1 MDVHLDVD
9 CGCCGDACSS
19 QCQYQSGTA
28 TLVGHA
34 EFGTP
39 SVPPLLYRRMEAGG
53 VVDATVNSYN
63 PWVDGDIH
71 TSHSYGWYNHSGQ
84 TGASA
89 IETTDKNTGVTT
101 RNSYVHQLSCST
113 CGVGSCGGGDQGG
126 THLPEIRPST
136 TADSGFVITKD
147 TQTEINFIAQ
157 VGCKVYHGIYN
168 EAWDEIVANSGMGYE
183 RLSDPDTESDAEARA
198 KAAITT
204 WSHLEGYSCLNLASF
219 RTARGNTFSW
229 SWTQVQRRGITPD
242 YDATMATQAVYRV
255 VLKWYTT
262 ATNANGAVVSE
273 GLVELTH
280 SPGWVGDIYT
290 EWADIPIPEAGLFA
304 YAGECRIS
312 LVSAGVPRPPNPEET

>member
-28 TLVGHA
+28 TLVGFHA
-34 EFGTP
+34 YKDP
-39 SVPPLLYRRMEAGG
+39 AVPPNAYLIGELGG
-53 VVDATVNSYN
+53 SS
-63 PWVDGDIH
+63 DGYICGPLRWM
-71 TSHSYGWYNHSGQ
+71 TNWAYSGQ
-84 TGASA
+84 DVWDPVTGVLTHGCVLTVTGAGAKVEAMSF
-89 IETTDKNTGVTT
+89 ITTPPSSDCRFTAEVTPTSFTTTGT
-101 RNSYVHQLSCST
+101 SKCCST
-113 CGVGSCGGGDQGG
+113 N
-126 THLPEIRPST
+126 T
-136 TADSGFVITKD
+136 
-147 TQTEINFIAQ
+147 
-157 VGCKVYHGIYN
+157 YHTG
-168 EAWDEIVANSGMGYE
+168 AFTGKMSQ
-183 RLSDPDTESDAEARA
+183 PDTESDAEARA
-198 KAAITT
+198 KAALTT
-204 WSHLEGYSCLNLASF
+204 WSHQTDYSCAGLASF

-262 ATNANGAVVSE
+262 ATNADGAVVSE
-273 GLVELTH
+273 GWVELTH

-290 EWADIPIPEAGLFA
+290 EWADIPIPDAGLFA

>member
-1 MDVHLDVD
+1 MQVHLDVD
-9 CGCCGDACSS
+9 CGCCGDECSS

-28 TLVGHA
+28 RLVGHA
-34 EFGTP
+34 EFGTA
-39 SVPPLLYRRMEAGG
+39 STPPILYRRMEAGG

-63 PWVDGDIH
+63 PWSGPDIT
-71 TSHSYGWYNHSGQ
+71 TSHRYGWYNHSGR
-84 TGASA
+84 TGEPA
-89 IETTDKNTGVTT
+89 IETTDKDTGVTT
-101 RNSYVHQLSCST
+101 RNSYVQQLSCSR
-113 CGVGSCGGGDQGG
+113 CSIGSCGGSDQGG
-126 THLPEIRPST
+126 VHLPEIRPYVPGY
-136 TADSGFVITKD
+136 GFVITKD
-147 TQTEINFIAQ
+147 TNTEIEFIAD
-157 VGCKVYHGIYN
+157 VGCKSYSGVYN
-168 EAWDEIVANSGMGYE
+168 EAWSEIVATSGGGYE
-183 RLSDPDTESDAEARA
+183 RLTDPDTESDAEARA
-198 KAAITT
+198 KAALTT
-204 WSHLEGYSCLNLASF
+204 WSHQTDYSCSGLASF

-262 ATNANGAVVSE
+262 ATNADGAVVSE